1 MTNAGG
7 IPAGMPQ
14 PMGIP
19 RQTPGILRRKG
30 AGPDDVLRILQEL
43 RYRGDCQRAEAP
55 VSEDPQLSLP
65 ALRRGVFQL

>member
-1 MTNAGG
+1 MTSAGG

-19 RQTPGILRRKG
+19 RRTPGILQRKG
-30 AGPDDVLRILQEL
+30 AGSDDVLRILQQL
-43 RYRGDCQRAEAP
+43 RHRGNCQRAEAP

-65 ALRRGVFQL
+65 ALRQGVFQL

>member
-7 IPAGMPQ
+7 IPVGMPQ

-19 RQTPGILRRKG
+19 RRTPGILRRKG
-30 AGPDDVLRILQEL
+30 AGSDDVLRILQEL
-43 RYRGDCQRAEAP
+43 RHRGDRQRAETP
-55 VSEDPQLSLP
+55 VFEDPQLSLP